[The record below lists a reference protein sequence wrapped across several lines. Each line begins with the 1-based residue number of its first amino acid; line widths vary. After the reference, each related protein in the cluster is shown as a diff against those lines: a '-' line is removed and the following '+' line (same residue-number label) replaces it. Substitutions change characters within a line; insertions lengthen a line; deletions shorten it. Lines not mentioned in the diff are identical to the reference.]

1 MNNQQIGLLD
11 GIFGIAWVVTSYPAG
26 WLVDRTS
33 ERVSISAGIALQLLA
48 LAVFTLARGF
58 EGFAFSWILL
68 GIGGAM
74 LEPGFSSLIARGIP
88 CHLRGITYG
97 LVATSLGLFT
107 LPFPWIGG
115 QLWHLLGARAPFL
128 ITVGV
133 GLLALVPA
141 WRKLALP
148 RAPEAAQAKSGRA
161 P

>member
-74 LEPGFSSLIARGIP
+74 LEPGFSSLIARGVP
-88 CHLRGITYG
+88 RHLRGITYG

-115 QLWHLLGARAPFL
+115 QLWHLLGATRRFSS
-128 ITVGV
+128 
-133 GLLALVPA
+133 
-141 WRKLALP
+141 R
-148 RAPEAAQAKSGRA
+148 
-161 P
+161 